1 MELSHLIGFENS
13 CTEKEMEG
21 DILTVSIPPQDNA
34 MPIKETPNLSTRGG
48 QIEPKETEGVL
59 GPRILGPTE
68 SVTKVYVRRK
78 EVLAS
83 RGKALCFNPVVNPIP
98 ALLTDSTS
106 TSYGALMDR
115 QFDLVKELGL
125 THGEDD
131 SKIKEL
137 MRDMDTNDNK
147 VAAEMGSKYHQL

>member
-48 QIEPKETEGVL
+48 QIEPKETEGAL

-83 RGKALCFNPVVNPIP
+83 RGKAFCFNPVVNPIP

-106 TSYGALMDR
+106 TSYGAIMER

-147 VAAEMGSKYHQL
+147 VAVEMGSKYHQL